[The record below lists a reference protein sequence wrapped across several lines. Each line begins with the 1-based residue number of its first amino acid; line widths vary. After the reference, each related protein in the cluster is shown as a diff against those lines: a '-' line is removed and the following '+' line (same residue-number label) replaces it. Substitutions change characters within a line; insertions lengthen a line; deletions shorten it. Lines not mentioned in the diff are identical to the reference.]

1 MVEYKP
7 KDLRNA
13 SLAWFVLGQFLYYQ
27 SEKHNL
33 LCHTYIR
40 IFKKLVNSK
49 GAPNV

>member
-1 MVEYKP
+1 MTEHKP

-13 SLAWFVLGQFLYYQ
+13 NLAWFVLGQFLYYQ

-33 LCHTYIR
+33 LCGAYNR
-40 IFKKLVNSK
+40 VFMQLVSSK